1 MNQSWKAGKSAKN
14 NGSLY
19 PVIINYEESSND
31 KINPD
36 IS

>member
-1 MNQSWKAGKSAKN
+1 
-14 NGSLY
+14 LY

-36 IS
+36 ISWDLHGVHIQ